1 MEKNLTQKQ
10 FFNKYITLLE
20 EQNDLRKT
28 AYSAILL
35 VQRLEK
41 KQLSLDQV
49 AIELR
54 VNKKTKIELKRLE
67 Y

>member
-35 VQRLEK
+35 GI
-41 KQLSLDQV
+41 
-49 AIELR
+49 AP
-54 VNKKTKIELKRLE
+54 
-67 Y
+67 